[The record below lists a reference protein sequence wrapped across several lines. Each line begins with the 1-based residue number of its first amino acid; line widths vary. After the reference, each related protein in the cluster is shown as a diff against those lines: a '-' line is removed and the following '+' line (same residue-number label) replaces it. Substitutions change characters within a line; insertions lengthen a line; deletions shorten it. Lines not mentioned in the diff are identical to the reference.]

1 MAGLRRKSPAAGM
14 DGTLRHSYREEV
26 GNPAM
31 RITFHGVRGS
41 TPCHGPDTA
50 KYGGN
55 TACVSVE
62 VDGEEPILCDLGT
75 GFRYFG
81 RSWWERHGS
90 TFCGTALVT
99 HLHWDHIMGLP
110 FFSPLISAN
119 SHLTVYGPRQEDGSF
134 EDAVRRVVQPPTFPV
149 TLDEFP
155 GSVTLLDIGDE
166 SMMVGDV
173 RVLSRFVPHI
183 GPTLGF
189 RIEHAG
195 RSVAYVSDH
204 QQPVDG
210 SFSVPPSVRELAEGV
225 DLLIHDAQ
233 YTTPE
238 FAHKAHWGH
247 STQEYAVA
255 LAASCGVGRLAMFH
269 HDPERTD
276 AELDCV
282 ASCAGST
289 LEVFAAREGLVL
301 EL

>member
-1 MAGLRRKSPAAGM
+1 MDVPVHRSYVGM
-14 DGTLRHSYREEV
+14 V
-26 GNPAM
+26 GVPTM

-41 TPCHGPDTA
+41 TPCHGPETA

-81 RSWWERHGS
+81 RSWWESRGS
-90 TFCGTALVT
+90 IFRGTALVT

-110 FFSPLISAN
+110 FFSPLISSK
-119 SHLTVYGPRQEDGSF
+119 SHLTVRGPRQEDGSF

-155 GSVTLLDIGDE
+155 GSVSLVDTGDE
-166 SMMVGDV
+166 SFMVGSV

-204 QQPVDG
+204 QQPLDG
-210 SFSVPPSVRELAEGV
+210 SFSVAPSVRELAEGV

-233 YTTPE
+233 YTASE

-247 STQEYAVA
+247 STQDYAVA
-255 LAASCGVGRLAMFH
+255 LAASCGARRLAMFH

-276 AELDCV
+276 AELDSIE
-282 ASCAGST
+282 SCAGSG